1 MRRIV
6 LQFFVLS
13 FLHLTAQ
20 AQPAGVVLDTLHI
33 KHIDFK
39 LYNNTNAP
47 SSSSI
52 SFDMYWMKHDY
63 KYSE

>member
-1 MRRIV
+1 MVFYYNVNGLGSNKAENIKRIG
-6 LQFFVLS
+6 L
-13 FLHLTAQ
+13 
-20 AQPAGVVLDTLHI
+20 LHI